1 MADFS
6 SLPPAELV
14 RQLGKPEGA
23 VGVDVARRMNALNAR
38 INEAVYDRLDLAAG
52 MRVLEIGFGNGRLLP
67 SLMRRADD
75 LNYVGVDVSPTM
87 VKEAQQ
93 FNAALVA
100 EGRAAFHLADA
111 ERLPVADASFDRILA
126 VNVIYFWRDPT
137 RPLAEIRRALKSDG
151 VSVIAASAPEIATL
165 TPNLR
170 PEFGFHLRDDRALVA
185 MHEAAGFTR
194 VEVDV
199 LTERVARPDGDPAPV
214 RVYVVVA
221 RR

>member
-23 VGVDVARRMNALNAR
+23 VGVDIARRMNTLNGR

-52 MRVLEIGFGNGRLLP
+52 MRVLETGFGNGRLLP
-67 SLMRRADD
+67 SLMQRAESLD
-75 LNYVGVDVSPTM
+75 YVGVDVSPTM
-87 VKEAQQ
+87 VEEARR
-93 FNAALVA
+93 FNAPLVVA
-100 EGRAAFHLADA
+100 GRAAFLLADA
-111 ERLPVADASFDRILA
+111 ERLPVADASFDRVLT

-170 PEFGFHLRDDRALVA
+170 PECR
-185 MHEAAGFTR
+185 R
-194 VEVDV
+194 VQ
-199 LTERVARPDGDPAPV
+199 PAP
-214 RVYVVVA
+214 RSRPA
-221 RR
+221 RSAPAISPP